1 MFASSFS
8 SMAETKHNL
17 GAGYQYGGALGYKLS
32 NVTEKSIYFI
42 SAGVIGGSVGYQ
54 RLLDESK
61 QHSLGVA
68 VGSEVLTSEKGFD
81 LMTYNYYSSGADNSG
96 WVVGLSAGV
105 RREDKYLTKSFLSFS
120 LLKGFNHSGLVLINF
135 YSGT

>member
-8 SMAETKHNL
+8 SMAETKHSV

-68 VGSEVLTSEKGFD
+68 IGSEVLTSEKGFA
-81 LMTYNYYSSGADNSG
+81 LMTYNYYSAGANNSG

-105 RREDKYLTKSFLSFS
+105 RREDKGGSYADLSSTDTFFA
-120 LLKGFNHSGLVLINF
+120 GGINIGYQF
-135 YSGT
+135 